1 MGTIVGSRSRNKG
14 SASELMAKDRGKQ
27 YPGVRGKVVD
37 FIGHKFGE
45 GRLYIHVRFQD
56 KTEICW
62 QLDCALTLREA
73 DLSDWKSGNFRK
85 IKTFA
90 RNEQDEEL

>member
-1 MGTIVGSRSRNKG
+1 MGTIVASRPRNKG
-14 SASELMAKDRGKQ
+14 NVGELTAKDRGKQ

-56 KTEICW
+56 RTEVCW

-73 DLSDWKSGNFRK
+73 DLSDWRTGNFRK
-85 IKTFA
+85 IKTFV

>member
-1 MGTIVGSRSRNKG
+1 MGTIVASRSRNKG
-14 SASELMAKDRGKQ
+14 SAGEQMAKERGKQ

-62 QLDCALTLREA
+62 QLDCALTLREV
-73 DLSDWKSGNFRK
+73 DLSDWRSGNFKR

-90 RNEQDEEL
+90 RNEKDEEL